1 MFKKSPKNCFKPVLH
16 HTNGSTSSATG
27 ATILENE
34 KHANGGPFLSYY
46 NHFLLPQVAIVQSVD
61 DGEYVP
67 LPLHINHEPA
77 SASASASSSDEDVS
91 THNQNDRVYVSSSVY
106 SHLCDIKEQIEKY
119 QDAWDNIKKFTN
131 PYEYIH
137 TNISGN
143 KTNISKL
150 RPLSRSF
157 YKMIEIIKNNNI
169 LSPYAH
175 TVGSKPDNKMAI
187 TTFHLAE
194 GPGGFIEAISYLR
207 GLEYL
212 RVLKEDAGGVHSST
226 DSSITSTGMTPPIQI
241 LKRNTELHDEVMKD
255 LDQLKLSRRI
265 FETQKAFQDN
275 GSIGG
280 RQITYGNDRYYGMTL
295 INDDPICPGWKKTRV
310 FLENHPNISIE
321 TGSDKTGNLISYDN
335 FIHCARKYQNKME
348 IITADGGFDFS
359 VDFNNQETMA
369 TQLILCEVF
378 YALAMQKQG
387 GTFIL
392 KIFDVFHK
400 ATVDILYLL
409 CYYYN
414 NVSITKPHT
423 SRIANSEK
431 YIVCQGFKISNS
443 AKIIEQVSGL
453 FSSLCSNERI
463 SSILPEDHDLYFL
476 NKIEEMNAMVSFQQ
490 IENITSTLSII
501 TNHRTVEKLDQYKK
515 INVNK
520 CIAWCDYYE
529 IPYDIHHATIQSTN
543 IFLHR
548 TTTNTQSA
556 LSLAA
561 GATGSQGVT
570 AASVSVSVSVS
581 VSLTAP

>member
-1 MFKKSPKNCFKPVLH
+1 MFKKSPKNCFKPVLP
-16 HTNGSTSSATG
+16 HTIGSTGSATS
-27 ATILENE
+27 ATIPENE
-34 KHANGGPFLSYY
+34 KHVNGGLFLSYY
-46 NHFLLPQVAIVQSVD
+46 NHFLLPQVAIIHSVD
-61 DGEYVP
+61 NGEYVP
-67 LPLHINHEPA
+67 LPLHINHDGSPPP
-77 SASASASSSDEDVS
+77 SSSDEDVS
-91 THNQNDRVYVSSSVY
+91 THNQYDQVYVSSSVY

-175 TVGSKPDNKMAI
+175 TVSSKPDNKMAI

-212 RVLKEDAGGVHSST
+212 RVLKEDAGSVVHSST
-226 DSSITSTGMTPPIQI
+226 DSSITSTSMTPPIQI
-241 LKRNTELHDEVMKD
+241 LKRNTDLHDEVMKD
-255 LDQLKLSRRI
+255 LEQLKLSRRI
-265 FETQKAFQDN
+265 FETQKAFHDGKQF
-275 GSIGG
+275 
-280 RQITYGNDRYYGMTL
+280 TYGNDRYYGMTL
-295 INDDPICPGWKKTRV
+295 INDDPICPGWKKTRT
-310 FLENHPNISIE
+310 FLENHPNIIIE
-321 TGSDKTGNLISYDN
+321 SGSDKTGNLISFDN
-335 FIHCARKYQNKME
+335 FIHCATKYRNKME

-443 AKIIEQVSGL
+443 AKIVEQVSSL
-453 FSSLCSNERI
+453 FLSLCSNERI
-463 SSILPEDHDLYFL
+463 TSILPQDHDLYFL

-501 TNHRTVEKLDQYKK
+501 TNHRNAEKLDQYKK

-520 CIAWCDYYE
+520 CIAWCEYYE
-529 IPYDIHHATIQSTN
+529 IPYHIHHATIQSTN
-543 IFLHR
+543 IFLNKSI
-548 TTTNTQSA
+548 TS
-556 LSLAA
+556 
-561 GATGSQGVT
+561 GATIVGADVSSVT
-570 AASVSVSVSVS
+570 V
-581 VSLTAP
+581 LGTR

>member
-1 MFKKSPKNCFKPVLH
+1 MFKKSPKNCFKPVLP
-16 HTNGSTSSATG
+16 HTIGTSSATG
-27 ATILENE
+27 ATNPENE
-34 KHANGGPFLSYY
+34 KHVNGGPFLSYY
-46 NHFLLPQVAIVQSVD
+46 NHFLLPQVAIIHSVD
-61 DGEYVP
+61 NGEYVP
-67 LPLHINHEPA
+67 LPLHINHDGSPP
-77 SASASASSSDEDVS
+77 SSSDEDVS
-91 THNQNDRVYVSSSVY
+91 THNQYDQVYVSSSVY

-169 LSPYAH
+169 LSHYAH
-175 TVGSKPDNKMAI
+175 TVSSKPDNKMAI

-207 GLEYL
+207 GQEYI
-212 RVLKEDAGGVHSST
+212 RVIKEDAGSVVHSST
-226 DSSITSTGMTPPIQI
+226 DSSIASTGITPPIQI
-241 LKRNTELHDEVMKD
+241 LKRNTDLHDEVMKD
-255 LDQLKLSRRI
+255 LEQLKLSRRI
-265 FETQKAFQDN
+265 FETQKAFHDGKQF
-275 GSIGG
+275 
-280 RQITYGNDRYYGMTL
+280 TYGNDRYYGMTL
-295 INDDPICPGWKKTRV
+295 INDDPICPGWKKTRA
-310 FLENHPNISIE
+310 FLENHPNIIIE
-321 TGSDKTGNLISYDN
+321 SGSDKTGNLISFDN
-335 FIHCARKYQNKME
+335 FIHCATKYRNKME

-443 AKIIEQVSGL
+443 TKIVEQVSSL
-453 FSSLCSNERI
+453 FLSLCSNERI
-463 SSILPEDHDLYFL
+463 TSILPQDHDLYFL

-501 TNHRTVEKLDQYKK
+501 TNHRNAEKLDQYKK

-520 CIAWCDYYE
+520 CIAWCEYYE
-529 IPYDIHHATIQSTN
+529 IPYHIHHATIQSTN

-548 TTTNTQSA
+548 TTNMQST
-556 LSLAA
+556 LSIVASTGTE
-561 GATGSQGVT
+561 GATGTT
-570 AASVSVSVSVS
+570 ASLASVVS
-581 VSLTAP
+581 AP

>member
-16 HTNGSTSSATG
+16 HTSGSTTG
-27 ATILENE
+27 STIPENE
-34 KHANGGPFLSYY
+34 KHVNGPFLSYY
-46 NHFLLPQVAIVQSVD
+46 NHFLLPQIAIVHSS

-67 LPLHINHEPA
+67 LPVHVNHET
-77 SASASASSSDEDVS
+77 SSTSEEDTS
-91 THNQNDRVYVSSSVY
+91 NERVYVSSSVY

-169 LSPYAH
+169 LSQYTH
-175 TVGSKPDNKMAI
+175 TVVSKPDNKMAI

-212 RVLKEDAGGVHSST
+212 RVAKDDNGTVHSST
-226 DSSITSTGMTPPIQI
+226 DSSIASTATTQPIQI

-265 FETQKAFQDN
+265 FDTQKALHD
-275 GSIGG
+275 GSGNSG
-280 RQITYGNDRYYGMTL
+280 TQMSYGNDRYYGMTL
-295 INDDPICPGWKKTRV
+295 INDDPICPGWKKTRS
-310 FLENHPNISIE
+310 FLENHPNIIIE
-321 TGSDKTGNLISYDN
+321 TGSDKTGNLISFDN
-335 FIHCARKYQNKME
+335 FIHCATKYRNKME

-414 NVSITKPHT
+414 NVSIMKPHT

-443 AKIIEQVSGL
+443 AKIIEQISEL
-453 FSSLCSNERI
+453 FSTLCSDKRI
-463 SSILPEDHDLYFL
+463 TSILPQDHDLYFL

-501 TNHRTVEKLDQYKK
+501 TNHRNAEKLDQYKK
-515 INVNK
+515 ANVNK
-520 CIAWCDYYE
+520 CIAWCEYYE
-529 IPYDIHHATIQSTN
+529 IPYHIHHATIQSTN

-548 TTTNTQSA
+548 TTNMQSA
-556 LSLAA
+556 LSLVATAA
-561 GATGSQGVT
+561 GSQGAT
-570 AASVSVSVSVS
+570 AAQ
-581 VSLTAP
+581 VSLAGP